1 MLSQLSFSGRSV
13 LITGG
18 SRGLGKATAYLFT
31 SLDATVITASRH
43 PVTDVCLSAHHFRA
57 DMADP
62 AQVDELSSLVLA
74 RYGCPDVLVNN
85 AATNLRSALDDFDA
99 VKFTQELVVN
109 LVAPTMLTGTFGRA
123 MAGLGRGNIINVSSV
138 RAVLPGNSI
147 GYGMTKAALE
157 NLTRSA
163 AVKYGSA
170 GVRINA
176 VAPGPM
182 DTTMLSAPDSAA
194 RDKLLRDNALGKS
207 IAVDEVASAIIF
219 LSSQMA
225 SAITGVVLHVD
236 GGRFLAGRY

>member
-1 MLSQLSFSGRSV
+1 
-13 LITGG
+13 
-18 SRGLGKATAYLFT
+18 
-31 SLDATVITASRH
+31 
-43 PVTDVCLSAHHFRA
+43 
-57 DMADP
+57 MADP
-62 AQVDELSSLVLA
+62 AQVDALSSLVLA

-85 AATNLRSALDDFDA
+85 AAANLRSALDDFDA
-99 VKFTQELVVN
+99 AKFTQELVVN
-109 LVAPTMLTGTFGRA
+109 LVAPTMLTGIFGRA
-123 MAGLGRGNIINVSSV
+123 MAGLGRGSIVNVSSV

-170 GVRINA
+170 GVRVNA

-182 DTTMLSAPDSAA
+182 DTTMLSAPNPAA

-207 IAVDEVASAIIF
+207 IAVDDVASAIIF